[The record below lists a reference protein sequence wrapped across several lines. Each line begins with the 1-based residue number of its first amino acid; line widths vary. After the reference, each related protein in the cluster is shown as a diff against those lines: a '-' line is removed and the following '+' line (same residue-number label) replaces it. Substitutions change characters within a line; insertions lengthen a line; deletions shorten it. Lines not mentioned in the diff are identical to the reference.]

1 LKKRYWWV
9 ILTYIIMQ
17 FSVPILVLTLGI
29 THEPTIIYLSVL
41 SFILGLIIVLWL
53 MKPDMKVHHVRSSQ
67 RSKQIV
73 TWSII
78 GFFLAYFAQ
87 LISVVIES
95 SLFGIA
101 PGSENTQFI
110 MEITRTMP
118 IFMIIPA
125 IVAPILEEVIFRNI
139 IFGTLYTRS
148 NFWIAAIL
156 SSFIFGLIH
165 QEFEHIL
172 IYTSMGFVFAFLY
185 VKTKS
190 ILTPIIVHIG
200 LNSFSII
207 MQYSLDPED
216 FERMRQQWEN
226 IQTILIVLIGG

>member
-1 LKKRYWWV
+1 
-9 ILTYIIMQ
+9 
-17 FSVPILVLTLGI
+17 
-29 THEPTIIYLSVL
+29 
-41 SFILGLIIVLWL
+41 
-53 MKPDMKVHHVRSSQ
+53 
-67 RSKQIV
+67 
-73 TWSII
+73 
-78 GFFLAYFAQ
+78 
-87 LISVVIES
+87 
-95 SLFGIA
+95 
-101 PGSENTQFI
+101 
-110 MEITRTMP
+110 
-118 IFMIIPA
+118 
-125 IVAPILEEVIFRNI
+125 I

-190 ILTPIIVHIG
+190 ILTPIIVHIV

-226 IQTILIVLIGG
+226 IQTILIVLIGGCFFNAFTTRYEGRHLFDRRSFFNRCSDPNYPYPLECDNDYISAFFHISNWDRHPHPHRPYPFQKKSLKLT

>member
-1 LKKRYWWV
+1 M
-9 ILTYIIMQ
+9 YIIMQ
-17 FSVPILVLTLGI
+17 FTVPILVFILVI
-29 THEPTIIYLSVL
+29 THDTTIIYLSVL
-41 SFILGLIIVLWL
+41 SLIIVLWL

-118 IFMIIPA
+118 IFMIIPE
-125 IVAPILEEVIFRNI
+125 IVAP
-139 IFGTLYTRS
+139 
-148 NFWIAAIL
+148 
-156 SSFIFGLIH
+156 
-165 QEFEHIL
+165 
-172 IYTSMGFVFAFLY
+172 
-185 VKTKS
+185 
-190 ILTPIIVHIG
+190 
-200 LNSFSII
+200 
-207 MQYSLDPED
+207 
-216 FERMRQQWEN
+216 
-226 IQTILIVLIGG
+226 